1 MPAATAVSVENLP
14 LPRLVDYTHPDTG
27 QTLDVWFAA
36 NYTTAGIYL
45 LTVRTATDVVYI
57 TATVTVS
64 LHRLDLRGHQ
74 PSEHRL
80 SLPTLRPTAALVV
93 AALVALVTDD
103 RRGGVKLDHHRRA
116 ADDLLSRSTL
126 PAPGLTSPVL

>member
-14 LPRLVDYTHPDTG
+14 LPRLVDYTHPNTG

-57 TATVTVS
+57 TATVT
-64 LHRLDLRGHQ
+64 
-74 PSEHRL
+74 
-80 SLPTLRPTAALVV
+80 
-93 AALVALVTDD
+93 
-103 RRGGVKLDHHRRA
+103 
-116 ADDLLSRSTL
+116 
-126 PAPGLTSPVL
+126 